1 MERGAGV
8 TPKADILPGTQVIV
22 RCGRRSRIGTVRG
35 TRMVNT
41 NLLGYKRVEVEI
53 DGTVKTYLRSAV
65 KPLSMKGAADE

>member
-1 MERGAGV
+1 M
-8 TPKADILPGTQVIV
+8 TPKADIQPGTQVIV

-53 DGTVKTYLRSAV
+53 DGTVKTYLRNAV
-65 KPLSMKGAADE
+65 QPLGTKEGADASR